1 MLALY
6 IVSRIWFFKELT
18 YIERNKLKSHYILF
32 LFEDSEDSSVFSVS
46 LGYNYEN
53 QLLLFFIC
61 ASESLLLRV

>member
-53 QLLLFFIC
+53 
-61 ASESLLLRV
+61 